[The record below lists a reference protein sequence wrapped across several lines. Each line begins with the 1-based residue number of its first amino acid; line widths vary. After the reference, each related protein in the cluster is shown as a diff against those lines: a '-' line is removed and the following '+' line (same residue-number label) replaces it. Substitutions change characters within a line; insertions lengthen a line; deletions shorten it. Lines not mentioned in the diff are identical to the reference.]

1 MSPSKEGP
9 IFFSDS
15 GIDIHVISHTFFLKD
30 SSARGF
36 QRWFSVIALAPE
48 SATLLKLWGTL
59 IPEMREVI
67 GDLQLQAAE
76 VYQREEEQCSHRM
89 LRSNFQIAN
98 VGAARSLQ
106 DITGNPAI
114 LLKLHIQCSRLVLLA
129 NYTHNQVFGVII
141 TIHLNTCLYK
151 LNKLNFSPSR
161 YNPEP
166 PLNLRTG

>member
-48 SATLLKLWGTL
+48 SALLLKLWDTL
-59 IPEMREVI
+59 VPDMKEVI
-67 GDLQLQAAE
+67 RELQVQAAD

-89 LRSNFQIAN
+89 LRSNFQITN

-114 LLKLHIQCSRLVLLA
+114 LLKLHIQFSRLVLLA
-129 NYTHNQVFGVII
+129 SNCNHNQVQFLFYFLLSALKTLHFNNVNNNSI
-141 TIHLNTCLYK
+141 CL
-151 LNKLNFSPSR
+151 SS
-161 YNPEP
+161 
-166 PLNLRTG
+166 

>member
-15 GIDIHVISHTFFLKD
+15 GLDINVISHTFFLKD

-36 QRWFSVIALAPE
+36 QRWFSLIALAAE
-48 SATLLKLWGTL
+48 SAAVLKLWSSL
-59 IPEMREVI
+59 IPEMKQLI
-67 GDLQLQAAE
+67 GELQNMAAE

-89 LRSNFQIAN
+89 LRSNFHITN

-114 LLKLHIQCSRLVLLA
+114 LLKLHIQFSRLVILA
-129 NYTHNQVFGVII
+129 NSTHSQVTNLKDFNSKF
-141 TIHLNTCLYK
+141 LDALY
-151 LNKLNFSPSR
+151 FVH
-161 YNPEP
+161 
-166 PLNLRTG
+166 